1 MTCCYECWVLFLG
14 KALCHLTCLQKKRVH
29 TYGTYFNDQ
38 VYVCS
43 SSENFSSVLSVLINV
58 LAVKKVSHTTA
69 RSNFMWKCH
78 LSNIDPIASSLVIQH
93 QTFLCVFITQM
104 EAQGLYTDFHTIRR
118 YPELVPSI
126 LLEPVDL
133 PNRKETGFKIS
144 IKALVF
150 LSLLFLPIYLKYL
163 LFFSWTF
170 PSYSVLLFSLPL

>member
-1 MTCCYECWVLFLG
+1 M
-14 KALCHLTCLQKKRVH
+14 CLQNKRVH
-29 TYGTYFNDQ
+29 RYGTYFNEQ

-43 SSENFSSVLSVLINV
+43 PSEKFSSVLSVSINV

-69 RSNFMWKCH
+69 RSNFLWKCH

-104 EAQGLYTDFHTIRR
+104 EPQGLYTDFHTIWR

-133 PNRKETGFKIS
+133 PNQKETGFKTS
-144 IKALVF
+144 IKDLVF
-150 LSLLFLPIYLKYL
+150 LSLLFLPIYLKYTYI
-163 LFFSWTF
+163 FF
-170 PSYSVLLFSLPL
+170 LNFSLTFCSSFLPAIIIAHSYQ